1 MGVNLTLMANK
12 GSAEAGRSVYL
23 SVVNDE
29 SKKPMELQE
38 SFLMQLIRDN
48 DNTEIGKKYGFKDIH
63 SIRSRLSIY
72 MLPSKVHVL
81 DRLPLNANGKID
93 RQALKQLLV

>member
-48 DNTEIGKKYGFKDIH
+48 ENTEIGKKYGFKDIH
-63 SIRSRLSIY
+63 SIQEYRDKVPVSIY
-72 MLPSKVHVL
+72 DDIAPY
-81 DRLPLNANGKID
+81 D
-93 RQALKQLLV
+93 